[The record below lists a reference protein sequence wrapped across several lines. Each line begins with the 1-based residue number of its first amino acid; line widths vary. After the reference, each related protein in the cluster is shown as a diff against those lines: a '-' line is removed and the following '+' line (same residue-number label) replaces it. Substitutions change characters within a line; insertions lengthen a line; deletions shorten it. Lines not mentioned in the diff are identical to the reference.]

1 MQNPTSADFKVASC
15 QATIFTPDLN
25 FSLAQVM
32 KAFYPAVGFLD
43 AEPVV
48 MSAPPEIPGEI
59 PRVILAT
66 KTGEWRCEVASA
78 RLNFFLVLVDEGKKF
93 SWEDF
98 LTRTLSVLD
107 CYDDAVKT
115 RVARLA
121 SVLTRYVQHA
131 SAGRLLVDRF
141 CRAEFVEGAFKDV
154 GDFEL
159 HAHRRSLLGEKFR
172 VNSWIRNKVGTMT
185 SPNRTD
191 PILLIE
197 QDINTLPEDLG
208 TASFKREE
216 WSSFFRAAEKQ
227 FDETLDSLYPRG
239 MARSTHDSP
248 AK

>member
-1 MQNPTSADFKVASC
+1 
-15 QATIFTPDLN
+15 
-25 FSLAQVM
+25 
-32 KAFYPAVGFLD
+32 
-43 AEPVV
+43 
-48 MSAPPEIPGEI
+48 
-59 PRVILAT
+59 
-66 KTGEWRCEVASA
+66 
-78 RLNFFLVLVDEGKKF
+78 
-93 SWEDF
+93 
-98 LTRTLSVLD
+98 
-107 CYDDAVKT
+107 
-115 RVARLA
+115 
-121 SVLTRYVQHA
+121 
-131 SAGRLLVDRF
+131 
-141 CRAEFVEGAFKDV
+141 VEGVFKDV

-216 WSSFFRAAEKQ
+216 WSLFFRAVEKQ